1 MFLAEDGRPLALTWN
16 YTPRELRADGAVHI
30 AGLALG
36 VLGAICLIVTATLTH
51 LGWIERAS
59 LLVYATAML
68 AMLGASAAYNMWPVS
83 PRKWILR
90 RLDHAFIYL
99 MIAGTYTPVV
109 ALVGSGPVAWTLLAL
124 IWTVA
129 LAGIAIKILMP
140 GRWDRVSIVL
150 YLMLGWSGVLAYESV
165 ISGLTPSALGFLAVG
180 GLLYSVGVVFHVWRT
195 LPFQNAIWHGFVL
208 AATACHYGTIMAS
221 VLNAG
226 A

>member
-1 MFLAEDGRPLALTWN
+1 
-16 YTPRELRADGAVHI
+16 
-30 AGLALG
+30 
-36 VLGAICLIVTATLTH
+36 
-51 LGWIERAS
+51 
-59 LLVYATAML
+59 ML

-180 GLLYSVGVVFHVWRT
+180 GLLYSVGVVFHVWRS
-195 LPFQNAIWHGFVL
+195 LPFQNAIWHAFVL

-221 VLNAG
+221 VLNA
-226 A
+226 AA

>member
-36 VLGAICLIVTATLTH
+36 LLGAICLIITATLTH

-90 RLDHAFIYL
+90 RFDHAFIYL

-109 ALVGSGPVAWTLLAL
+109 ALVGSGPVAWILLAL

-180 GLLYSVGVVFHVWRT
+180 GLLYSVGVVFHVWRS
-195 LPFQNAIWHGFVL
+195 LPFQNAIWHSFVL

-221 VLNAG
+221 VLHAG

>member
-36 VLGAICLIVTATLTH
+36 LLGAICLIITATLTH

-59 LLVYATAML
+59 LLVYGTAML

-165 ISGLTPSALGFLAVG
+165 ISGLSPSALSFLAVG
-180 GLLYSVGVVFHVWRT
+180 GLLYSVGVVFHVWRS
-195 LPFQNAIWHGFVL
+195 LPFQNAIWHAFVL
-208 AATACHYGTIMAS
+208 AATACHYGTIITS
-221 VLNAG
+221 VLNA